1 MKEKIGFTLAEV
13 LINLGII
20 GIVAAMTLPMFI
32 SNYRE
37 KELITRAKKSASIL
51 WNALTAIQA
60 EYGETDF
67 SNIFATGSIDAEDT
81 ADMLAKHLKVIKRC
95 KSGKTGCHDS
105 PIKLAK
111 PVDNTGNGTA
121 GYFSTIG
128 FRNLPQLVLADGSII
143 QVQNYGKCDRTYM
156 GNVTDA
162 DGNVVTDSSANPVK
176 QEYKASSCVDLVID
190 TNGNK
195 GPNQVGADVFGMFI
209 VPTGVQ
215 KGVSHGDL
223 WNILY
228 ADKIQAVSYTPGTP
242 IK

>member
-1 MKEKIGFTLAEV
+1 MKKHIGFTLAEV
-13 LINLGII
+13 LITLGII
-20 GIVAAMTLPMFI
+20 GVVAAMTLPMLI
-32 SNYRE
+32 SNYKE

-67 SNIFATGSIDAEDT
+67 SNIFATGSINSEDT
-81 ADMLAKHLKVIKRC
+81 ADILSRHLKVIKRC
-95 KSGKTGCHDS
+95 KIMETGCHDS

-111 PVDNTGNGTA
+111 PVDNTGSGTA
-121 GYFSTIG
+121 GYFSRYG
-128 FRNLPQLVLADGSII
+128 LKNLPQLVLADGSII

-162 DGNVVTDSSANPVK
+162 DGNVVTDSAGNPLK
-176 QEYKASSCVDLVID
+176 EEKMSSSCVDLTID

-209 VPTGVQ
+209 VPSGVQ
-215 KGVSHGDL
+215 KGNSRGDL

-228 ADKIQAVSYTPGTP
+228 ADKINVVNYTPGTP